1 MLVFSQT
8 LKITFILRTTLSN
21 TYFVFKYRGSLHYW
35 VISRWTDEVFWI
47 QKTLMLKYL
56 LLLGVWAMEWVSYLI
71 KPIEMVMFSGS
82 CVLWLPG
89 ARGTLWK
96 LLRDGQTYIK
106 VGTRY
111 RCEKNTTPRIHTKET
126 QQAPPT
132 NIYQCLSAWKNEYHA
147 CLYGTIRGKEFPEE
161 REQHNC
167 QWS

>member
-1 MLVFSQT
+1 MLVCSQT

-56 LLLGVWAMEWVSYLI
+56 LLLGVWAMEWVSYLT
-71 KPIEMVMFSGS
+71 KPIEMVTFSGS

-96 LLRDGQTYIK
+96 LLKRWAD
-106 VGTRY
+106 
-111 RCEKNTTPRIHTKET
+111 
-126 QQAPPT
+126 
-132 NIYQCLSAWKNEYHA
+132 IYQSWYALPLRKEYNAQDTYERNPTSTSYQYLSVSLSMKKWVPCLSVWHYTWKRIPRRTWTA
-147 CLYGTIRGKEFPEE
+147 
-161 REQHNC
+161 
-167 QWS
+167 